1 MVLML
6 REMEYEIIEEDEC
19 KEYENLKYLKELCM
33 YYESYMK
40 VLWILMSYVC
50 IMNRN
55 INS

>member
-1 MVLML
+1 
-6 REMEYEIIEEDEC
+6 MEYEIIEEDEC